1 MDKEKNRRDKKMR
14 LKTTNCSNQNSGENP
29 VREESKRLNLSE
41 NQNPP
46 CAAAHDGKDCPEK
59 RAENGQER
67 NSGIFPGKFPEE
79 PLAESPF
86 EKFFETVK
94 AVRKGCPWDK
104 DQTALSLR
112 STFFEETC
120 EALDAIT
127 EQNPDHVKEELGD
140 VLLNV
145 VLIAYLF
152 EEKNLFTV
160 EDSINAITEKLIRR
174 HPHVFKES
182 EGKIEVKD
190 EAKTSEQ
197 ALNQWDRIKANVE
210 GRKAESILD
219 EVPEN
224 FPPILKAY
232 KMLKKA
238 AKLNFE
244 WKNISECAQKF
255 FEELS
260 EMKAAREEVQS
271 ARKTPDEKPFSANSD
286 SKELDESQLH
296 LEEEFGDALLAFINY
311 GRWLGIDA
319 NVALQR
325 ANKKFYRRFTFVEKK
340 MKENNIPFDENEKK
354 QMMEFWEQAKKE
366 S

>member
-14 LKTTNCSNQNSGENP
+14 LKATNPQKQNQDFSQNENFASNPEENLNQNSEK
-29 VREESKRLNLSE
+29 SQ
-41 NQNPP
+41 NQN
-46 CAAAHDGKDCPEK
+46 
-59 RAENGQER
+59 
-67 NSGIFPGKFPEE
+67 
-79 PLAESPF
+79 LAESELKSESKSDAESEIETKSESKSENAF

-127 EQNPDHVKEELGD
+127 AQDSEHVKEELGD

-182 EGKIEVKD
+182 EGKSEIRD

-197 ALNQWDRIKANVE
+197 ALSQWDRIKANVE
-210 GRKAESILD
+210 GRKSDSVLD

-224 FPPILKAY
+224 FPPILKSY

-244 WKNISECAQKF
+244 WRSISECAEKF

-260 EMKAAREEVQS
+260 EMKSAREEVQS
-271 ARKTPDEKPFSANSD
+271 AKKYPDEKPFSVSSD
-286 SKELDESQLH
+286 SKELDAAQLH

-340 MKENNIPFDENEKK
+340 MKENNIPFDESQKK
-354 QMMEFWEQAKKE
+354 QMMEFWEQAKN
-366 S
+366 SGN

>member
-14 LKTTNCSNQNSGENP
+14 LKTTNSTNQNQDFYQNENSASKTAGNQNQNSE
-29 VREESKRLNLSE
+29 KIK
-41 NQNPP
+41 NQN
-46 CAAAHDGKDCPEK
+46 H
-59 RAENGQER
+59 
-67 NSGIFPGKFPEE
+67 
-79 PLAESPF
+79 AESGLKSELKSEKKSESDSKSAF
-86 EKFFETVK
+86 EKFFEAVK

-127 EQNPDHVKEELGD
+127 EQNSEHVKEELGD

-182 EGKIEVKD
+182 EGKSEIRG

-197 ALNQWDRIKANVE
+197 ALSQWDRIKANVE
-210 GRKAESILD
+210 GRKSDSVLD

-224 FPPILKAY
+224 FPPILKSY

-244 WKNISECAQKF
+244 WRSISECAEKF

-260 EMKAAREEVQS
+260 EMKSAREEVQS
-271 ARKTPDEKPFSANSD
+271 AKKYPDEKPFSVSSD
-286 SKELDESQLH
+286 SEKLDEAQLH
-296 LEEEFGDALLAFINY
+296 LEEEFGDALLAFVNY

-319 NVALQR
+319 NIALQR
-325 ANKKFYRRFTFVEKK
+325 ANRKFYRRFTFVEKK
-340 MKENNIPFDENEKK
+340 MKENNIPFDEKQKK
-354 QMMEFWEQAKKE
+354 QMMEFWEQAKQAE
-366 S
+366 N

>member
-14 LKTTNCSNQNSGENP
+14 LKATNPQKQNFNQNENFASNPEENLNQNSEK
-29 VREESKRLNLSE
+29 SQ
-41 NQNPP
+41 NQN
-46 CAAAHDGKDCPEK
+46 
-59 RAENGQER
+59 
-67 NSGIFPGKFPEE
+67 
-79 PLAESPF
+79 LAESELKSESKSDAESEIETKSESKSENAF

-120 EALDAIT
+120 EVLDAIT
-127 EQNPDHVKEELGD
+127 AQDSEHVKEELGD

-182 EGKIEVKD
+182 EGKSEIRD

-197 ALNQWDRIKANVE
+197 ALSQWDRIKANVE
-210 GRKAESILD
+210 GRKADSVLD

-224 FPPILKAY
+224 FPPILKSY

-244 WKNISECAQKF
+244 WRSISECAEKF

-260 EMKAAREEVQS
+260 EMKSAREEVQS
-271 ARKTPDEKPFSANSD
+271 AKKYPDEKPFSVSSD
-286 SKELDESQLH
+286 SNELDAAQLH

-340 MKENNIPFDENEKK
+340 MKENNIPFDESQKK
-354 QMMEFWEQAKKE
+354 QMMECWEQAKSSE
-366 S
+366 N